1 MIVYNNQV
9 FSEDP
14 IYRFHFEEFEIP
26 ENFYLHVG
34 YNPSNL
40 KKTNKDEKHILIDLE
55 QPNRFLHPSTNYS
68 TTDCENF
75 YDKILTINPEFVKN
89 RNKKLNKNLYQHVF
103 FPFSEKYL
111 NFNFDKTNEI
121 IYTGNVDYF
130 GLNQKFSKYSYIW
143 VGNGGTHRNIDYIS
157 KINLTNI
164 SKISLSHSIVD
175 FNNLTDYLNTHLD
188 TVTHNNGVFEQHKA
202 RTIEAAFSKCI
213 IIHLKTGQN
222 IIEEFFKEGEDF
234 LYYEDGIIDEV
245 LENYNKYEYLANNAF
260 NKAINNYSTKEF
272 YKQYIKPLI

>member
-1 MIVYNNQV
+1 M
-9 FSEDP
+9 
-14 IYRFHFEEFEIP
+14 
-26 ENFYLHVG
+26 
-34 YNPSNL
+34 
-40 KKTNKDEKHILIDLE
+40 
-55 QPNRFLHPSTNYS
+55 
-68 TTDCENF
+68 
-75 YDKILTINPEFVKN
+75 
-89 RNKKLNKNLYQHVF
+89 
-103 FPFSEKYL
+103 
-111 NFNFDKTNEI
+111 
-121 IYTGNVDYF
+121 
-130 GLNQKFSKYSYIW
+130 NQKFSKYSYIW